1 MSARRGRDT
10 SYGEQRSAAAEIG
23 GGGVEDWIGCQRAM
37 AHELWASSRLIENIR
52 PLASIISRPGGR
64 GSSSAR

>member
-10 SYGEQRSAAAEIG
+10 SYGEQRSAAGEIG
-23 GGGVEDWIGCQRAM
+23 GGGVEDWIRCQRAKV
-37 AHELWASSRLIENIR
+37 HELWALSRLIEKIR
-52 PLASIISRPGGR
+52 PLASVISRPGGR